1 VLSESFVC
9 NQCPP
14 ILVMLGI
21 VLVCMAALVGYL
33 LHRRDKSKNN
43 VDMTF
48 QVFSKIS
55 ISTFQVN
62 SLALAYAFD
71 WSAAMESFL
80 ASEQA
85 VTSVGVGYLS
95 CSFYG
100 DRSAG
105 SAFLKETLIYL
116 FAPLVLALIIFV
128 AKRFTPQILWARYAW
143 LDGQSPRPR
152 RHPYCPG
159 RKQRMLCELKCRHL
173 LIIMAFYFLGI
184 NPRLRSVSDAA

>member
-1 VLSESFVC
+1 
-9 NQCPP
+9 
-14 ILVMLGI
+14 MLGI

-33 LHRRDKSKNN
+33 LYRREDSKNN
-43 VDMTF
+43 DTTF

-80 ASEQA
+80 TSEQA
-85 VTSVGVGYLS
+85 VTSVGVGYLELQ
-95 CSFYG
+95 CFYG

-116 FAPLVLALIIFV
+116 L
-128 AKRFTPQILWARYAW
+128 
-143 LDGQSPRPR
+143 
-152 RHPYCPG
+152 
-159 RKQRMLCELKCRHL
+159 
-173 LIIMAFYFLGI
+173 
-184 NPRLRSVSDAA
+184 PRLCWH